1 MPVQSIN
8 IAELVADKIKT
19 RYAEISEATFGS
31 QNMVVDAFYP
41 TYVRQSLTNRHFA
54 PNLSKKVSC
63 ISPFLAKEL
72 NCFQIP
78 IEDLIRMLGYSKIQL
93 KTILESVKAKNLE
106 LVLVGLG
113 GTGMNFMHWATELCN
128 YTNSINVFESIYIYD
143 EDKIDLTNL
152 FRFPMILD
160 ASNMYHM
167 TNTNSLPYKLD
178 CINRDTI
185 LSRTRM
191 TFNHEFITINTLSD
205 NGTYIRPYWKNK
217 ILYGAPDIQTR
228 EMFSTLSELQFV
240 SATHGNDDCQ
250 LYIKPPQD
258 SNMQMESYGMINL
271 SVFFMNQLKMT
282 IAFFEL
288 LNSSED
294 LTVSSLIMD
303 YSFAKEYANGNI
315 IRSGLNRTYNFPIN
329 EHNFVDQE
337 AVSVQEEIETAPQM
351 STEVLETILE
361 VANMISP
368 DHTNDLLRPPP
379 PPHIIPETVPYAEAP
394 TPVAVRTTARR
405 RRTPAEMAEARARGE
420 APPYRP
426 RRHNLETLPA
436 NANPTPFI
444 APMDLPAVPF

>member
-1 MPVQSIN
+1 MPTQTIN

-31 QNMVVDAFYP
+31 QNMVIDAFYP
-41 TYVRQSLTNRHFA
+41 TYVRQSLTNRYFT

-78 IEDLIRMLGYSKIQL
+78 IQDLTRMLGYSKVQL
-93 KTILESVKAKNLE
+93 KTILESVKAKKLE

-128 YTNSINVFESIYIYD
+128 YTNSIHVFEDIHIYD

-160 ASNMYHM
+160 SSKTYHM
-167 TNTNSLPYKLD
+167 SYTNTLPYKLD
-178 CINRDTI
+178 CINSNSI
-185 LSRTRM
+185 LSRNKM
-191 TFNHEFITINTLSD
+191 IFHHEFITIHSLSYNSKD
-205 NGTYIRPYWKNK
+205 LDLFWKNK
-217 ILYGAPDIQTR
+217 VLYGAPDIQTR
-228 EMFSTLSELQFV
+228 EMFATFSDLQFV

-250 LYIKPPQD
+250 LYVKPPQD

-288 LNSSED
+288 LSSNED

-303 YSFAKEYANGNI
+303 YSFAKEYANGSI
-315 IRSGLNRTYNFPIN
+315 IRSGLTRTYNFPIN
-329 EHNFVDQE
+329 EHNFIEQE
-337 AVSVQEEIETAPQM
+337 VVSVEEE
-351 STEVLETILE
+351 LE
-361 VANMISP
+361 S
-368 DHTNDLLRPPP
+368 
-379 PPHIIPETVPYAEAP
+379 
-394 TPVAVRTTARR
+394 
-405 RRTPAEMAEARARGE
+405 
-420 APPYRP
+420 
-426 RRHNLETLPA
+426 
-436 NANPTPFI
+436 
-444 APMDLPAVPF
+444 

>member
-1 MPVQSIN
+1 MPIQSIN

-19 RYAEISEATFGS
+19 RYAEISEVTFGS

-41 TYVRQSLTNRHFA
+41 TYVRKSLTNRYFV
-54 PNLSKKVSC
+54 PNLSKKISC

-78 IEDLIRMLGYSKIQL
+78 IGDLTRMLGYSKIQL
-93 KTILESVKAKNLE
+93 KNILESVKTKKIE

-128 YTNSINVFESIYIYD
+128 YTNSINVFENIHIYD
-143 EDKIDLTNL
+143 EDKIDLTNI

-160 ASNMYHM
+160 ASHIYTMS
-167 TNTNSLPYKLD
+167 NTNLLPFKLD
-178 CINRDTI
+178 CIDKNSI
-185 LSRTRM
+185 LSRNRM
-191 TFNHEFITINTLSD
+191 AFNYEFITIHTLSD
-205 NGTYIRPYWKNK
+205 NGANLDDHWKNK

-228 EMFSTLSELQFV
+228 EMFSTFNDLQFV

-315 IRSGLNRTYNFPIN
+315 IKSGLNRTYNFPIN
-329 EHNFVDQE
+329 ENNFIDQE
-337 AVSVQEEIETAPQM
+337 VVSSQEEIELQTQ
-351 STEVLETILE
+351 TE
-361 VANMISP
+361 
-368 DHTNDLLRPPP
+368 
-379 PPHIIPETVPYAEAP
+379 AEANVNP
-394 TPVAVRTTARR
+394 IQTCEPISTASEPIQEPASEEPQVPAVVVRTTARRR

-420 APPYRP
+420 APPL
-426 RRHNLETLPA
+426 RRRSQA
-436 NANPTPFI
+436 AVNPTI
-444 APMDLPAVPF
+444 NHMDLPDLLF